1 MEKYIPWL
9 MIAHI
14 AGGTLSLISGILPMV
29 VTKGNDIHRLFGKIF
44 FFGMTVVFITG
55 FTVSLIKNIPF
66 LFLISIFSYY
76 LVATGYR
83 SLYLKKLHRG
93 QKPAI
98 VDWLLNIVSGLFLAG
113 MVAWG
118 IYLIVKGSGQ
128 MGTVSLVFGL
138 VGTRGVIKSI
148 KNFTKQPE
156 SKTLWIEGHISGMV
170 GGYIA
175 SVTAFLVINNEHY
188 IGLPMVVAWLLPTVM
203 LVPFIVYWI
212 GRYKK
217 PVKKS

>member
-1 MEKYIPWL
+1 

-29 VTKGNDIHRLFGKIF
+29 VTKGNNIHRLFGKIF
-44 FFGMTVVFITG
+44 FFGMTVVFLTG
-55 FTVSLIKNIPF
+55 FTVSIIKNIPF
-66 LFLISIFSYY
+66 LLLISIFSYY
-76 LVATGYR
+76 LVANGYR

-93 QKPAI
+93 QKPTVI
-98 VDWLLNIVSGLFLAG
+98 DWLLNIVSGIFMLG
-113 MVAWG
+113 MVVFG
-118 IYLIVKGSGQ
+118 SYLIIKGAVQ
-128 MGTVSLVFGL
+128 MGIVSLVFGII
-138 VGTRGVIKSI
+138 GIRGVITTI
-148 KNFTKQPE
+148 RNFIKQPT
-156 SKTLWIEGHISGMV
+156 SKTIWIEGHIGGMV

-175 SVTAFLVINNEHY
+175 SVTAFLVVNNEHY

-203 LVPFIVYWI
+203 LVPLIVYWI

>member
-29 VTKGNDIHRLFGKIF
+29 VTKGNNIHRLFGKIF
-44 FFGMTVVFITG
+44 FFGMTVVFLTG
-55 FTVSLIKNIPF
+55 FTVSIIKNIPF
-66 LFLISIFSYY
+66 LLLISIFSYY
-76 LVATGYR
+76 LVANGYR

-93 QKPAI
+93 QKPTV
-98 VDWLLNIVSGLFLAG
+98 VDWLLNIVSGIFMVG
-113 MVAWG
+113 MVVFG
-118 IYLIVKGSGQ
+118 SYLIIKGAVQ
-128 MGTVSLVFGL
+128 MGIVSLVFGII
-138 VGTRGVIKSI
+138 GIRGVITTI
-148 KNFTKQPE
+148 RNFIKQPT
-156 SKTLWIEGHISGMV
+156 SKTIWIEGHIGGMV

-175 SVTAFLVINNEHY
+175 SVTAFLVVNNEHY

-203 LVPFIVYWI
+203 LVPLIVYWI

>member
-14 AGGTLSLISGILPMV
+14 AGGTLSLISGIVPMLV
-29 VTKGNDIHRLFGKIF
+29 VKGNNIHRLFGKIF
-44 FFGMTVVFITG
+44 FFGMTVVFLTG

-76 LVATGYR
+76 LVASGYR
-83 SLYLKKLHRG
+83 SLYLKKLGRG
-93 QKPAI
+93 QKPAV
-98 VDWLLNIVSGLFLAG
+98 VDWLLNIVSGIFMAG
-113 MVAWG
+113 MVVSG
-118 IYLIVKGSGQ
+118 IYLIIKGSAQ

-138 VGTRGVIKSI
+138 VGTRGVIKSVHGFI
-148 KNFTKQPE
+148 KPTGN
-156 SKTLWIEGHISGMV
+156 KTAWIEGHISGMV

-175 SVTAFLVINNEHY
+175 SVTAFLVINNDQY
-188 IGLPMVVAWLLPTVM
+188 IGLPPVVAWLLPTVM
-203 LVPFIVYWI
+203 LVPLIVYWI

>member
-29 VTKGNDIHRLFGKIF
+29 VTKGNNIHRLFGKLF
-44 FFGMTVVFITG
+44 FFGMTVVFLTG
-55 FTVSLIKNIPF
+55 FTVSIIKNIPF
-66 LFLISIFSYY
+66 LLLISIFSYY
-76 LVATGYR
+76 LVANGYR

-93 QKPAI
+93 QKPTV
-98 VDWLLNIVSGLFLAG
+98 VDWLLNIVSGLFMIG
-113 MVAWG
+113 MVVFG
-118 IYLIVKGSGQ
+118 SYLIIKGAVQ
-128 MGTVSLVFGL
+128 MGIVSLVFGII
-138 VGTRGVIKSI
+138 GTRGVITTI
-148 KNFTKQPE
+148 RNFIKQPT
-156 SKTLWIEGHISGMV
+156 SKTIWIEGHIGGMV
-170 GGYIA
+170 GSYIA

-203 LVPFIVYWI
+203 LVPFIVYWV

>member
-29 VTKGNDIHRLFGKIF
+29 VTKGNNIHRLFGKLF
-44 FFGMTVVFITG
+44 FFGMTVVFLTG
-55 FTVSLIKNIPF
+55 FTVSIIKNIPF
-66 LFLISIFSYY
+66 LLLISIFSYY
-76 LVATGYR
+76 LVANGYR

-93 QKPAI
+93 QKPTV
-98 VDWLLNIVSGLFLAG
+98 VDWLLNIVSGLFMIG
-113 MVAWG
+113 MVVFG
-118 IYLIVKGSGQ
+118 SYLIIKGAVQ
-128 MGTVSLVFGL
+128 MGIVSLVFGII
-138 VGTRGVIKSI
+138 GTRGVITTI
-148 KNFTKQPE
+148 RNFIKQPT
-156 SKTLWIEGHISGMV
+156 SKTIWIEGHIGGMV

-203 LVPFIVYWI
+203 LVPFIVYWV